1 MRYTLGSYFSIGL
14 IQPGTIARS
23 VKLDVA
29 FAAKTRGRTRARA
42 RKTERESARERENER
57 KQIAIGKKGEKIYSY
72 ARARKRLSA
81 PPEIG
86 RPTSSTVLLATA
98 RPSQSATGARE
109 RGGRERRGSVV
120 GRRCDKVTEWKRRRI
135 MRHRKPNIVPRW
147 QRGNSAVGSLIGK
160 G

>member
-14 IQPGTIARS
+14 IQPGTIVRA

-29 FAAKTRGRTRARA
+29 FAAKTRGWTRAREREGKQIRDWEKRGRGKKYVSFARA
-42 RKTERESARERENER
+42 RKSPSAC
-57 KQIAIGKKGEKIYSY
+57 
-72 ARARKRLSA
+72 
-81 PPEIG
+81 PEIG

-98 RPSQSATGARE
+98 RPSQSETGRRE
-109 RGGRERRGSVV
+109 GGENRGGGERRSNVVV